1 MFASMEVYWH
11 SQLIHQKVDSQIFHE
26 TYSETRDEWKC
37 LEWKYSIE
45 LCAHSSEIFTVKLSW
60 RSTQIDVI
68 SAGDVN

>member
-1 MFASMEVYWH
+1 MFASMEVHWY

-26 TYSETRDEWKC
+26 TYSETRD
-37 LEWKYSIE
+37 EWKYSIE